1 MEPVISPAWFYLA
14 YVFNTIHLL
23 SLIILPI
30 SLLTMAVSPFITYCV
45 CENCEEEDCEKGKK
59 LTRKVIKIC
68 AVAAAL
74 CIILLVF
81 IPNEKTIYAMIAAS
95 MITPDNI
102 SITEDHITELISKIA
117 EAVKNQ

>member
-1 MEPVISPAWFYLA
+1 MEPVISPALIYL
-14 YVFNTIHLL
+14 IHMINAIYGL
-23 SLIILPI
+23 SIFILFVSTFTMVMSPLIADCI
-30 SLLTMAVSPFITYCV
+30 
-45 CENCEEEDCEKGKK
+45 CEDYEEEGNVM
-59 LTRKVIKIC
+59 RKIIKIC
-68 AVAAAL
+68 AIAVVI
-74 CIILLVF
+74 CIILIMF

>member
-1 MEPVISPAWFYLA
+1 MEPIISPVWFYLA

-30 SLLTMAVSPFITYCV
+30 SLLTMAVSPFITYCI

-59 LTRKVIKIC
+59 MTRKVIKIC
-68 AVAAAL
+68 AVVAAI

-81 IPNEKTIYAMIAAS
+81 TPDDKTVYAMIAAS
-95 MITPDNI
+95 VITPDNI
-102 SITEDHITELISKIA
+102 SITEDHITELISKIT
-117 EAVKNQ
+117 EAVRGH

>member
-1 MEPVISPAWFYLA
+1 MEPVISPVWFYLA

-30 SLLTMAVSPFITYCV
+30 SLLTMAVSPLIA
-45 CENCEEEDCEKGKK
+45 DCICKNYEEKGKVM
-59 LTRKVIKIC
+59 RKIIKIC
-68 AVAAAL
+68 AILVVI
-74 CIILLVF
+74 CIILIMF

-102 SITEDHITELISKIA
+102 SITEDQIVDLISKIA
-117 EAVKNQ
+117 KAVKNN

>member
-1 MEPVISPAWFYLA
+1 MEPVISPVWFYLA

-59 LTRKVIKIC
+59 MTHKVIKIC

-81 IPNEKTIYAMIAAS
+81 TPDDKTVYVMIAAS
-95 MITPDNI
+95 AITPDNI